1 MTIKSQ
7 TVTLGKS
14 CTGGNSF
21 TDGKT
26 CTNVYSFTD
35 VKTWSDVD
43 LYWHK
48 AAHCCYTDEELCH
61 TDVQTTLVHCC
72 YTNEELH

>member
-1 MTIKSQ
+1 MERAAL
-7 TVTLGKS
+7 VE
-14 CTGGNSF
+14 SF
-21 TDGKT
+21 TDEKS

-48 AAHCCYTDEELCH
+48 AAHCCYTDEEFH
-61 TDVQTTLVHCC
+61 
-72 YTNEELH
+72 